1 MRKLV
6 AVLLLSAG
14 MAVTSGFTPAS
25 HALAQPAP
33 GAPVDALA
41 QMELTDQL
49 IQQYLEAQPDI
60 DAAMGQAGEQESDKP
75 DPKVLAKL
83 EDIAKKH
90 KFANFGQFDAVAGNI
105 ALVLEGVD
113 PKAKKYI
120 GAEPEIKQE
129 IAALQA
135 NNKIAA
141 ADKKQEIAEL
151 NDELKSI
158 TPVKFKVNIELV
170 LKYFDK
176 LAAEEPE
183 QPK

>member
-14 MAVTSGFTPAS
+14 MAVTAGFTPAS
-25 HALAQPAP
+25 HALAQSAP

-49 IQQYLEAQPDI
+49 IQQYLAAQPDVE
-60 DAAMGQAGEQESDKP
+60 AAMGRRENRNRTSRIRKC
-75 DPKVLAKL
+75 VAKL
-83 EDIAKKH
+83 DEVAKKH
-90 KFANFGQFDAVAGNI
+90 KFANFGQFDIVAGNI

-113 PKAKKYI
+113 PKTKKYI
-120 GAEPEIKQE
+120 GAEAEIKQE

-141 ADKKQEIAEL
+141 ADKKAEIGEL

-158 TPVKFKVNIELV
+158 TPVKFKVNIDLV

-183 QPK
+183 QK

>member
-14 MAVTSGFTPAS
+14 MAVTAGFTPAS
-25 HALAQPAP
+25 HALAQSAP

-60 DAAMGQAGEQESDKP
+60 EAAMGQAGEQESDKP

-83 EDIAKKH
+83 EEVAKKH
-90 KFANFGQFDAVAGNI
+90 KFANFDQFDTVSGNI

-113 PKAKKYI
+113 PKTKKYI
-120 GAEPEIKQE
+120 GAEAEIKQE

-141 ADKKQEIAEL
+141 ADKKAEIGEL

-158 TPVKFKVNIELV
+158 TPVKFKVNIDLV
-170 LKYFDK
+170 LKNFDK